1 MNKQKLDKDGDP
13 IFDNEKAKGIFNP
26 NTYILSNEHL
36 TILGGTQSGKTNHA
50 IYYMRAKNKQ
60 NNRTLFITAKPERK
74 YREVFDVQ
82 AEDGEKAIEL
92 MLRPDPETKR
102 YQTVLWEVDITGGDD
117 VAYILDQLGEYLREG
132 ENKGDSR
139 PLTVVVD
146 EYSLLVRN
154 KHEGSEMNIA
164 MQRAAATW
172 RAYDG
177 QLITVAQRSSMIHHT
192 VLTQS
197 RLTLYRVPQGDLKTL
212 DGIAYP
218 QLNDGEILQYVDEN
232 QYAFVVVDGFDLN
245 RFAPIPLQS

>member
-1 MNKQKLDKDGDP
+1 MNKKLTKTATP
-13 IFDNEKAKGIFNP
+13 
-26 NTYILSNEHL
+26 YL
-36 TILGGTQSGKTNHA
+36 TMK
-50 IYYMRAKNKQ
+50 
-60 NNRTLFITAKPERK
+60 
-74 YREVFDVQ
+74 
-82 AEDGEKAIEL
+82 
-92 MLRPDPETKR
+92 

-117 VAYILDQLGEYLREG
+117 VAYILDQLGDYLREG
-132 ENKGDSR
+132 ENKNDPR

-154 KHEGSEMNIA
+154 KHEGSEMNVA

-172 RAYDG
+172 RAYNG

-218 QLNDGEILQYVDEN
+218 KLNDGEILEYVDQN
-232 QYAFVVVDGFDLN
+232 QYAFIVVDGFDLN
-245 RFAPIPLQS
+245 RFAPIPLQG